1 MPIET
6 ECILEVAFEAGTV
19 SGSTRATILKEA
31 ASENHFAFAVADA
44 TKKLPGVGD
53 VVIGAIIYISGNNIT
68 GVAAGKRVAIYELTP
83 ANEAVKVVVHM
94 LAAHEIKS
102 N

>member
-6 ECILEVAFEAGTV
+6 ERILEASFDAGTV
-19 SGSTRATILKEA
+19 SGSTRATILEEA

-44 TKKLPGVGD
+44 TKKLPDVGD

-68 GVAAGKRVAIYELTP
+68 GVVAGKRVAIYELTP
-83 ANEAVKVVVHM
+83 ANEAVKVVVHT
-94 LAAHEIKS
+94 LVDNEIKA
-102 N
+102 